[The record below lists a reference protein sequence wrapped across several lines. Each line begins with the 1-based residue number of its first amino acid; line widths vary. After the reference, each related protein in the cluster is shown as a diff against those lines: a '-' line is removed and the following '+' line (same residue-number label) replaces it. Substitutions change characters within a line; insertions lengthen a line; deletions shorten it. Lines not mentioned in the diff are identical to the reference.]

1 MNIQGWF
8 HLGLIGLIFLQFK
21 GLSRVLS
28 SISVWKHQFFGAQ
41 PSLWS
46 NVIAMLDDYRV
57 MPVSDASIQ
66 SPVLPSLFLSG
77 SYLDCALRLSK
88 SCGYFIFDR
97 HFPYYIS
104 NVFIPLWLLFCR
116 EDPHDALPPGQSLP
130 TFVFSPFPFLP
141 TSLELTLRK
150 EALIPA
156 ILGYFSSYSYT
167 KRALFA
173 ELQIFVPNKET
184 SGSHKPLGCSSNQVQ
199 LPNLLFI
206 NTSFPS

>member
-1 MNIQGWF
+1 MLPSSLLSFLHSFSQA
-8 HLGLIGLIFLQFK
+8 HIFT
-21 GLSRVLS
+21 VLWGS
-28 SISVWKHQFFGAQ
+28 
-41 PSLWS
+41 P
-46 NVIAMLDDYRV
+46 
-57 MPVSDASIQ
+57 
-66 SPVLPSLFLSG
+66 SPVVTSFS
-77 SYLDCALRLSK
+77 
-88 SCGYFIFDR
+88 DR

-116 EDPHDALPPGQSLP
+116 EDPHDDLPPGQSLP

-141 TSLELTLRK
+141 TSLKLTLRK
-150 EALIPA
+150 EDLIPA

-184 SGSHKPLGCSSNQVQ
+184 SDSHKPLGCSSNQVQ

-206 NTSFPS
+206 NTSFPSSTQWTWVWANSGR